1 MGPRISLIVA
11 RAENGVIGADGKLP
25 WRIPADMK
33 WFKANTLGKPVIMGR
48 KTWESLPKRPLPE
61 RRNIVITR
69 NATYRAEGA
78 EVVPSLAAALAL
90 CAGADEVMVIGGAE
104 IYALALP
111 QASRIYL
118 TRVHASPTGDAH
130 MPEFSS
136 ARWREVSCERH
147 ATEGGAPAFDFVVL
161 ERKIERHAHS

>member
-1 MGPRISLIVA
+1 MGTRVSLIVA

-61 RRNIVITR
+61 RRNIVISR
-69 NATYRAEGA
+69 DATYRAEGA
-78 EVVPSLAAALAL
+78 EVVISLAAALAL
-90 CAGADEVMVIGGAE
+90 CAGADEAMVIGGAE

-111 QASRIYL
+111 LASRIYL
-118 TRVHASPTGDAH
+118 TRVHASPAGDAH
-130 MPEFSS
+130 LPEFSP
-136 ARWREVSCERH
+136 ALWREISCARH
-147 ATEGGAPAFDFVVL
+147 AAEGAAPAFDFVIL
-161 ERKIERHAHS
+161 ERKTEHHAHS

>member
-1 MGPRISLIVA
+1 VGPRVSLIVA

-61 RRNIVITR
+61 RRNIVISR
-69 NATYRAEGA
+69 DAAYRAEGA
-78 EVVPSLAAALAL
+78 DVVISLGAALAL

-104 IYALALP
+104 IYALALNL
-111 QASRIYL
+111 ASRIYL
-118 TRVHASPTGDAH
+118 TRVHAAPAGDAH
-130 MPEFSS
+130 LPEFSH
-136 ARWREVSCERH
+136 AEWREISCARH
-147 ATEGGAPAFDFVVL
+147 AAEGAAPAFDFVIL
-161 ERKIERHAHS
+161 ERKADNDAHS